1 MALLKDHHSSKIFK
15 ALYIGDSSVGKTGS
29 LVSLVKDGYKLR
41 ILDLDNGLD
50 VLKQYIMKECPD
62 KIDNVD
68 YETRVDKYKS
78 TAGGPML
85 IGQPKAFVDSMAL
98 LTKWSDGSDPSQWGG
113 DTFFVLDSGTALG
126 RAAFEW
132 SKGMNP
138 GAKDPRQWYFQAQQ
152 AIETFVT
159 MIFGAGF
166 STNVLIITHINYK
179 ELQDG
184 TTKGYSNWIGSA
196 LGPIIPKYCNNVL
209 LARSEGQGKNV
220 RRYIETMSTALI
232 DLKNAAPFRCEQRY
246 PLETALATIVKLLKE

>member
-1 MALLKDHHSSKIFK
+1 MKLSDHHSSTIFK

-50 VLKQYIMKECPD
+50 VLKQYIMRDCPD

-78 TAGGPML
+78 TASGP
-85 IGQPKAFVDSMAL
+85 IIVGAPKVFVESMKL
-98 LTKWSDGSDPSQWGG
+98 LTQWSDSSDPSAWGP

-126 RAAFEW
+126 RGAFEW
-132 SKGMNP
+132 AKNMNP
-138 GAKDPRQWYFQAQQ
+138 GAKDPRQWYFTAQQ

-159 MIFGAGF
+159 MLLGSGF
-166 STNVLIITHINYK
+166 ATNVLLITHINYK

-184 TTKGYSNWIGSA
+184 TTRGYSNWIGSA
-196 LGPIIPKYCNNVL
+196 LGPIIPKYCNTVI
-209 LARSEGQGKNV
+209 LARSEGQGKSV
-220 RRYIETMSTALI
+220 RRYIETMSTSLI
-232 DLKNAAPFRCEQRY
+232 DLKNPKPFAVEQRY
-246 PLETALATIVKLLKE
+246 PLESGLAAIVGELKK